1 MKEKLKLVIEWIC
14 RNPKK
19 SACVAIGVAVALGLL
34 AFTGCS
40 SLGSAGEVQFVW

>member
-1 MKEKLKLVIEWIC
+1 MEGKLKLVFEWIC

-34 AFTGCS
+34 VFTGCS

>member
-40 SLGSAGEVQFVW
+40 SLGSTGEAVFTW